1 MTPQNAPIIPN
12 EYITLKSRDI
22 EVHNLSIRKYRTTEQ
37 FDRTN
42 ILEGLNKSHL
52 VFGMEFGVI
61 QKYDE
66 DNPKHSIRALC
77 GLVGEKDFVLLEPS
91 SQLKYVR
98 INHVLQATI
107 MVEFLNDPESGCLD
121 LLIYG
126 GNRGFQEFFQMVS
139 DHFAIS
145 EEPSALRFS
154 DIGTRHLCEKF
165 FEQLY
170 QIVFDPLNQSGWGT
184 ISAADFKSTKGKF
197 IDSDVKQMRQIREN
211 QDIIIQ
217 SFKSVL
223 YNQRIEPLQNYYNIK
238 FSLLKNRNGIK
249 LTVPELTLPASYS
262 DVEYE
267 SVVYDFARHIY
278 YQLIGQE
285 NVYEPLSEKPQM
297 TLFD

>member
-1 MTPQNAPIIPN
+1 
-12 EYITLKSRDI
+12 
-22 EVHNLSIRKYRTTEQ
+22 
-37 FDRTN
+37 
-42 ILEGLNKSHL
+42 
-52 VFGMEFGVI
+52 
-61 QKYDE
+61 
-66 DNPKHSIRALC
+66 
-77 GLVGEKDFVLLEPS
+77 
-91 SQLKYVR
+91 
-98 INHVLQATI
+98 

-154 DIGTRHLCEKF
+154 GIGTRHLCEKF

-184 ISAADFKSTKGKF
+184 ISAADFKSTRGQF
-197 IDSDVKQMRQIREN
+197 IDSNVEQMRHVREN
-211 QDIIIQ
+211 EDIIIQ

-223 YNQRIEPLQNYYNIK
+223 YNQRIEPLQNYYDIR
-238 FSLLKNRNGIK
+238 FSLLKDRSGIK
-249 LTVPELTLPASYS
+249 LTIPELTLPASYS

-267 SVVYDFARHIY
+267 CVVYDFARQIY

-285 NVYEPLSEKPQM
+285 NVYEPLSEKPQL